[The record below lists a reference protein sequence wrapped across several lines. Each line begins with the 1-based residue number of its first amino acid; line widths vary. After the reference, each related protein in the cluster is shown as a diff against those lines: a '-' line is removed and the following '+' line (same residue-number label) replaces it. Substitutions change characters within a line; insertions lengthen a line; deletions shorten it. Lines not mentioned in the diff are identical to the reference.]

1 MCAILLSLYS
11 KELSIMWQQ
20 LLLLEIVLQARPN
33 QPQQGYQSLSESDT
47 ITHDQSASYRI
58 PRDTYITYFNVLGI
72 CILLGVYGVNY
83 IPELWYQYIMFY
95 LSCSCKRTR
104 PLFSNYYSSTH
115 IFIKPGSLVGST
127 MHDGLLPLSHVSF
140 QILNLEGTLQKPGVD
155 LLVEGLGHANDDT
168 IWISPPNVSATVL

>member
-1 MCAILLSLYS
+1 MHIVGGVWCELHTRVVISVYYVLLV
-11 KELSIMWQQ
+11 
-20 LLLLEIVLQARPN
+20 LLMQK
-33 QPQQGYQSLSESDT
+33 
-47 ITHDQSASYRI
+47 DQ
-58 PRDTYITYFNVLGI
+58 T
-72 CILLGVYGVNY
+72 
-83 IPELWYQYIMFY
+83 
-95 LSCSCKRTR
+95 
-104 PLFSNYYSSTH
+104 LFSNYYSSTH